1 MIRVRA
7 LAATLGKTCLGAG
20 LLLVHHGTP
29 AQTAFWQDAL
39 RRTTETPEWKRD
51 LERHYQSDE
60 FMAGNDLTQAVDQ
73 LYVQLKALLT
83 DLDLA
88 KREAR

>member
-1 MIRVRA
+1 
-7 LAATLGKTCLGAG
+7 
-20 LLLVHHGTP
+20 
-29 AQTAFWQDAL
+29 
-39 RRTTETPEWKRD
+39 
-51 LERHYQSDE
+51 
-60 FMAGNDLTQAVDQ
+60 MAGNDLTQAVDQ